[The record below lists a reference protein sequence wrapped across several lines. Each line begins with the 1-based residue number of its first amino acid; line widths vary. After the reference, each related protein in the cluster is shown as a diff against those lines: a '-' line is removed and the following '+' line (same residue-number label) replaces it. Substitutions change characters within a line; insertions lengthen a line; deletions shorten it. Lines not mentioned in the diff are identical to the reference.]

1 MYAMA
6 AALGLAASAAFGQV
20 APTASTPAPTNST
33 PWTGL
38 ASAGLT
44 LTRGNSRTLLAVA
57 KVLADKKWDA
67 GINELA
73 LGADVTYGSS
83 DVNGVDSTTANQE
96 HAFAQYNRLFTP
108 RFYGYARVE
117 GLHDEIANISYRLT
131 VGPGVGY
138 YIMKET
144 NNTFRAEIGT
154 AYINEKDHNDGTH
167 SYETLRLAENF
178 EHKFKSKAR
187 IWESVEVLP
196 QVDKFSN
203 YILNAEAGVE
213 SSLSKTLSQQTYVQ
227 DSYHSDP
234 APGRLKN
241 DVKFVAAIAYKF

>member
-1 MYAMA
+1 MA
-6 AALGLAASAAFGQV
+6 AALVLAAPAAFAQ
-20 APTASTPAPTNST
+20 TPATAITPSPVPTNAT

-117 GLHDEIANISYRLT
+117 GLHDEIANIAYRLT

-138 YIMKET
+138 YVIKET
-144 NNTFRAEIGT
+144 NNTFRTELGT
-154 AYINEKDHNDGTH
+154 AYINEKDHNDGTR

-213 SSLSKTLSQQTYVQ
+213 SSLTKTLSQQTYIQ